1 MARKG
6 KKPPQRV
13 PLLHIYGQESWHD
26 SVVVIGNRTALE
38 MLLQTIKSALKT
50 GRGDSETVYP
60 ADREGYG
67 IVVLLKDGE
76 IPEDWRQL
84 ALPYTNEI
92 AKDKREDALRP
103 VEVGENEILF
113 VPYPGR

>member
-6 KKPPQRV
+6 RKPPQRV

-26 SVVVIGNRTALE
+26 SVVVVGNKAALE
-38 MLLQTIKSALKT
+38 ILLQAIKTALKT
-50 GRGDSETVYP
+50 GRGNSETVYP

-67 IVVLLKDGE
+67 VIVLQKNGE
-76 IPEDWRQL
+76 VPEDWGRL

-92 AKDKREDALRP
+92 ARDKREDALRP
-103 VEVGENEILF
+103 VEVSEAEILF